1 MNTNGQVFQL
11 GSLDEGEGEG
21 VAPGTVEDRV
31 RAILTSHGLAH
42 AADTAY
48 YTVQDP
54 APGLPDDLR
63 FALHDVIA
71 TSDQGGVELA
81 IEPAQ
86 PAQPAPLQRLKRAF
100 HQLVIFYVNK
110 AIGRQVGFNAAAARA
125 LNLMAMRVA
134 ADEAE
139 IAALRHE
146 LETLR
151 AQMSQAHHE

>member
-1 MNTNGQVFQL
+1 MNTNGQVFQFS
-11 GSLDEGEGEG
+11 GLDEGGGEG
-21 VAPGTVEDRV
+21 GAPSTVEEKV
-31 RAILTSHGLAH
+31 RGILTSHGIAS
-42 AADTAY
+42 AADSAY

-63 FALHDVIA
+63 FALHDVIS

-86 PAQPAPLQRLKRAF
+86 PPPLQRLKRAF

-110 AIGRQVGFNAAAARA
+110 AIGQQVGFNAAAARA
-125 LNLMAMRVA
+125 LNLLAMRVA
-134 ADEAE
+134 ADETE

-151 AQMSQAHHE
+151 AQMGQAHHE